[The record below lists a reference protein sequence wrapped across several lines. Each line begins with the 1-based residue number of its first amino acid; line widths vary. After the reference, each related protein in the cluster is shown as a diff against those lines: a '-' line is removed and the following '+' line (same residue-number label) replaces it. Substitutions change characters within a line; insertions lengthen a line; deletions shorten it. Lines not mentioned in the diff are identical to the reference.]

1 MHDVPPRPAPI
12 SPPLQWPPSWC
23 LCSHVRLCSELGYGK
38 GGVSAA
44 KVVPF
49 VLPSAV
55 TAHLVRQPSGSI
67 YYSDVGDRP
76 ESESHSGSNVR
87 SHTHMHTLRREKAQ
101 RHIYSPRQTS
111 QWMWYRFARAG
122 AVHFQ
127 AAARARGREPVAK
140 GQEVWGRPPP
150 RRQRLPR
157 GH

>member
-1 MHDVPPRPAPI
+1 MPPRPVY
-12 SPPLQWPPSWC
+12 SSCDGLLR

-55 TAHLVRQPSGSI
+55 TAHLVRQPSGSV

-76 ESESHSGSNVR
+76 ESENHSGSNVR
-87 SHTHMHTLRREKAQ
+87 SHAHNTDFGECSHRE
-101 RHIYSPRQTS
+101 RHIHSPRQTS
-111 QWMWYRFARAG
+111 QWMWYLFARAG

-127 AAARARGREPVAK
+127 AAARAGGREPVAK
-140 GQEVWGRPPP
+140 GQEVWGRSPP